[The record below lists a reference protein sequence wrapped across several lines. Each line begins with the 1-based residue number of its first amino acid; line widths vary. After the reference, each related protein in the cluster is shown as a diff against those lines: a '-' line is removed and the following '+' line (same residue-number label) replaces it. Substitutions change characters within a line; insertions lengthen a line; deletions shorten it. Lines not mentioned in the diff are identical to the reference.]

1 MSENLSLL
9 SNSTGEVQLSKD
21 DHARFQKNLLDTMAG
36 ETVRAYRSRLSAFA
50 AWCDAAGRVAM
61 PASPGT
67 VAAYLE
73 YLESTGH
80 KPSTIN
86 QVIAA
91 ISKAHNAAGVEN
103 PCMSVEVK
111 AARKAA
117 ARRAAARGEGA
128 PRQKA
133 AATVDVL
140 RAVVGGIA
148 GGSLADLRDRALLLL
163 GFAGAFRRSEL
174 AALRVSDLSTEST
187 KDGRPV
193 IVVTVRKSKT
203 DQTGAGMTK
212 AIFAT
217 KERSKSACPVR
228 AVREWIAAAGLS
240 GDDVLFPSIRKGGK
254 LSGVALSGH
263 SVAAIVQNRAAA
275 AGVELDLSGHSL
287 RRGFVTSA
295 VEAGATERAIM
306 NQTGHKSVLTVRRY
320 IERHDAIADNAASL
334 F

>member
-1 MSENLSLL
+1 M
-9 SNSTGEVQLSKD
+9 
-21 DHARFQKNLLDTMAG
+21 
-36 ETVRAYRSRLSAFA
+36 
-50 AWCDAAGRVAM
+50 
-61 PASPGT
+61 
-67 VAAYLE
+67 
-73 YLESTGH
+73 
-80 KPSTIN
+80 
-86 QVIAA
+86 
-91 ISKAHNAAGVEN
+91 
-103 PCMSVEVK
+103 
-111 AARKAA
+111 
-117 ARRAAARGEGA
+117 
-128 PRQKA
+128 
-133 AATVDVL
+133 
-140 RAVVGGIA
+140 
-148 GGSLADLRDRALLLL
+148 
-163 GFAGAFRRSEL
+163 
-174 AALRVSDLSTEST
+174 
-187 KDGRPV
+187 

-254 LSGVALSGH
+254 VSGVALSGH

>member
-9 SNSTGEVQLSKD
+9 PNSTGEVQLSKD

-36 ETVRAYRSRLSAFA
+36 ETVRAYRSRLSAFV

-61 PASPGT
+61 PATPGT
-67 VAAYLE
+67 VAAYLA

-80 KPSTIN
+80 KASTIN

-103 PCMSVEVK
+103 PCMSIEVK

-117 ARRAAARGEGA
+117 SRRLGTA
-128 PRQKA
+128 PYQKA

-140 RAVVGGIA
+140 HTIVGGIA
-148 GGSLADLRDRALLLL
+148 GGSLADLRDKALLLL

-228 AVREWIAAAGLS
+228 ALREWIAAAGLS

-275 AGVELDLSGHSL
+275 AGVERDLSGHSL

-306 NQTGHKSVLTVRRY
+306 HQTGHKSVLTVRRY